1 MKCEDLQLNLPVY
14 TDDILT
20 DDERAAL
27 ETHLS
32 SCPVCRQKL
41 ADFQALRN
49 SLRVLARPEMPAQLL
64 ESVRIAVAAQVPT
77 ALAQSNPVSSKHFW
91 EWIQMRVMPYGI
103 GVFATLILGF
113 ALLWSLLTPVI
124 QNNRTNDLAQSDSF
138 SKSTVLLANADPKG
152 RANNYELSPTEFAQT
167 RSAFS
172 VESPSVNPQGALVA
186 LTKSLMR
193 GGMKDEEVVVVAD
206 VFGNGLAQI
215 AEVVEPSRN
224 RQAVQDLENALR
236 DNPEYAPFVPADL
249 DRRSESI
256 RIVFKIQSVDVKTNL
271 KPVHQ

>member
-14 TDDILT
+14 TDNILT

-27 ETHLS
+27 EAHLS

-64 ESVRIAVAAQVPT
+64 ESVRIAVAAKAT
-77 ALAQSNPVSSKHFW
+77 ISTQSNPVSSKHFW
-91 EWIQMRVMPYGI
+91 EWIQMRVMPYGV
-103 GVFATLILGF
+103 GVFASLILGF
-113 ALLWSLLTPVI
+113 ALLWSLLSPI
-124 QNNRTNDLAQSDSF
+124 NQNNRTNGLAQSDSF
-138 SKSTVLLANADPKG
+138 SKSTVLLANANPQG
-152 RANNYELSPTEFAQT
+152 RAGDYELSPTEFAQT

-256 RIVFKIQSVDVKTNL
+256 RIIFKIQSVDVKTNL